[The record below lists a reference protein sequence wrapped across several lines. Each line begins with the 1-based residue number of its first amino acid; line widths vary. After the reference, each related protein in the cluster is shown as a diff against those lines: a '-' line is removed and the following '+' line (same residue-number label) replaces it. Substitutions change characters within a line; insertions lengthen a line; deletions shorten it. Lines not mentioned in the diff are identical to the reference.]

1 MTTCPLD
8 GLADSSLHPVPRG
21 NMFESFVVAPQ
32 AVQLHSSGGGG
43 YSDVGAELLL
53 AWNTSTNM
61 SLFIL
66 GFPISSFSLH
76 GT

>member
-1 MTTCPLD
+1 
-8 GLADSSLHPVPRG
+8 
-21 NMFESFVVAPQ
+21 MFESFVVAPQ

-66 GFPISSFSLH
+66 DFPISSFSLH